1 MLASMVEIDN
11 LDGVRKVF
19 GDKIPDPFGAI
30 ADDHLLLHTAPTAF
44 PRFSIDAF
52 AKLHRGFDGPG
63 VGGAIRVAD
72 RVAFPVPGSLGEH
85 TSRLGLPRMSR

>member
-1 MLASMVEIDN
+1 MKNHFVTLRICLILGLTTIFSAPALFDN

-30 ADDHLLLHTAPTAF
+30 ADDHLLLRTAPTAL

-63 VGGAIRVAD
+63 VGVES
-72 RVAFPVPGSLGEH
+72 GS
-85 TSRLGLPRMSR
+85 PIA